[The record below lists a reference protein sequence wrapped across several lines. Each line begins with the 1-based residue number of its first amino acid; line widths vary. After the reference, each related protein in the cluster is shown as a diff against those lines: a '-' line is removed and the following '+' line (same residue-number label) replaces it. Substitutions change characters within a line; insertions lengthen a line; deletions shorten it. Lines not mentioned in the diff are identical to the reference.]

1 MTSYS
6 IYRPS
11 RLKFGYPHPDP
22 IVETTS
28 LSSVE
33 SPNIWFDLSLP
44 AENLASACL
53 SDMQLEAIVYACQQH
68 CNILSN
74 GDRAGFL
81 IGDGAGV
88 GKGRI
93 IAGKYF

>member
-1 MTSYS
+1 
-6 IYRPS
+6 
-11 RLKFGYPHPDP
+11 
-22 IVETTS
+22 
-28 LSSVE
+28 
-33 SPNIWFDLSLP
+33 
-44 AENLASACL
+44 
-53 SDMQLEAIVYACQQH
+53 MQLEAVVYACQQH

-93 IAGKYF
+93 VAGRLGHSVLFIEHLETILTVSHWLISHKIQT

>member
-1 MTSYS
+1 M
-6 IYRPS
+6 
-11 RLKFGYPHPDP
+11 
-22 IVETTS
+22 
-28 LSSVE
+28 E

-44 AENLASACL
+44 EENLASACL

-93 IAGKYF
+93 IAGEYSDSYT